1 MSDFDKV
8 LDQRGMNSLKWEFT
22 VRNGV
27 PEQWDQTDPEQ
38 GEDQVLSMWVA
49 DMDFKTA
56 DPIVNALRKR
66 VDRGIFGYAFITE
79 VYLNAVQGWM
89 KRRHGY
95 PIEHDWIVPT
105 IGIEIGR
112 AHV

>member
-49 DMDFKTA
+49 DMD
-56 DPIVNALRKR
+56 
-66 VDRGIFGYAFITE
+66 
-79 VYLNAVQGWM
+79 
-89 KRRHGY
+89 
-95 PIEHDWIVPT
+95 
-105 IGIEIGR
+105 
-112 AHV
+112 